1 MVLDTSAMTAILS
14 SEDTADRLLAAIE
27 ADPVRL
33 VSAASVVE
41 LTLVMLG
48 RYGEAA
54 DPMVDR
60 FLRGLDAE
68 VVTVDDD
75 QVAIARDAAI
85 RFGRGRHP
93 ASLNFGDCFSYALA
107 ISRGEPLL
115 FVGDDFS
122 RTDVVACEWAATG

>member
-1 MVLDTSAMTAILS
+1 
-14 SEDTADRLLAAIE
+14 
-27 ADPVRL
+27 
-33 VSAASVVE
+33 
-41 LTLVMLG
+41 MLG

-68 VVTVDDD
+68 VVPVDDD

-85 RFGRGRHP
+85 RFGRGRHA

-115 FVGDDFS
+115 FVGEDLS
-122 RTDVVACEWAATG
+122 RTDVVACEWADPG